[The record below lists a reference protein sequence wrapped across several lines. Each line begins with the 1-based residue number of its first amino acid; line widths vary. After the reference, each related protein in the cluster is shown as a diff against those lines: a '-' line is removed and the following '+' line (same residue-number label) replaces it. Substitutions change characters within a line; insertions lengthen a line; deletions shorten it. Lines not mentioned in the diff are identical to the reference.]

1 MLRMEWGE
9 EKFFDQNDEKKSNV
23 RLPFWKEARRKV
35 KRDPEV
41 DPEVSRAPSGT
52 TSTQPEPQLIE
63 NENKKM
69 FHVSVATQKERKLP
83 IDAAIQFYATIKKS
97 FSAVI

>member
-23 RLPFWKEARRKV
+23 RLSFWKEARRKV

-63 NENKKM
+63 NEN
-69 FHVSVATQKERKLP
+69 
-83 IDAAIQFYATIKKS
+83 
-97 FSAVI
+97 